1 MRPIHF
7 AINAHLLSPEPGYRQ
22 AGVSEYIDQIMH
34 HLWALTPDERWTVYV
49 APGVTRETLNA
60 PANVRLRAGRL
71 QTSKPTTRIVWEQA
85 IAPATLLRDRPNMLF
100 CPLNVVPMLAP
111 CPTIVMVHDLAFL
124 RYNMHKP
131 AKRFYL
137 SMLTRL
143 SVKRA
148 SHVLTVSEFT
158 RREVLELLHVPDHKV
173 TAVPNGRKEDFGPVD
188 PETVAQFRA
197 QNDLPPQFLLTVGTL
212 EPRKNIPTLIR
223 AYAEAKDRLGMPLLI
238 GGGKGWLYDEI
249 FALVNELGL
258 QQDVRFIG
266 FIPREQLQLYYAAAA
281 AFVYPSLYEGFGLP
295 LLEAMSVGTPVVTSD
310 AGALVE
316 VSSDAALIVPATDM
330 TQMAEALVGITQDE
344 PLRAELRAKGLA
356 RAQQFS
362 WRAAAKETLHWLQL
376 LSRL

>member
-22 AGVSEYIDQIMH
+22 AGVSEYIDQIMR
-34 HLWALTPDERWTVYV
+34 HLWAITPDERWTVY
-49 APGVTRETLNA
+49 APPGVTRETLNA
-60 PANVRLRAGRL
+60 PEHVRVRASRF
-71 QTSKPTTRIVWEQA
+71 QTSKPTTRILWEQA
-85 IAPATLLRDRPNMLF
+85 IAPAALLRDRPNILF
-100 CPLNVVPMLAP
+100 CPLNVVPMLAS

-124 RYNMHKP
+124 RYKLHKP

-137 SMLTRL
+137 SVLTWL

-158 RREVLELLHVPDHKV
+158 RREVMELLHVPDYKV
-173 TAVPNGRKEDFGPVD
+173 AAVPNGRKEDFGPVE
-188 PETVAQFRA
+188 PEVVAQFRA

-212 EPRKNIPTLIR
+212 EPRKNISTLIR

-266 FIPREQLQLYYAAAA
+266 FIPREQLQLYYAAAT

-316 VSSDAALIVPATDM
+316 VAGDAALIVPATDVP
-330 TQMAEALVGITQDE
+330 QMAEALVRISQDE
-344 PLRAELRAKGLA
+344 SLRAELRAKGLD
-356 RAQQFS
+356 RAQKFS
-362 WRAAAKETLHWLQL
+362 WHAAAKETLHWLQL

>member
-22 AGVSEYIDQIMH
+22 AGVSEYIDQIMR

-49 APGVTRETLNA
+49 PPGVTRETLSA
-60 PANVRLRAGRL
+60 PEHVRLHASRF
-71 QTSKPTTRIVWEQA
+71 QTSKPTTRILWEQA
-85 IAPATLLRDRPNMLF
+85 IAPAALLRDRPNILF
-100 CPLNVVPMLAP
+100 CPLNVVPMLAS

-124 RYNMHKP
+124 RYKMHKP

-137 SMLTRL
+137 SVLTWL

-158 RREVLELLHVPDHKV
+158 RREVMELLHVPDYKV
-173 TAVPNGRKEDFGPVD
+173 SAVPNGRKEDFGPVE
-188 PETVAQFRA
+188 PEVVARFRA

-212 EPRKNIPTLIR
+212 EPRKNIATLIR

-266 FIPREQLQLYYAAAA
+266 FIPREQLQLYYAAATG
-281 AFVYPSLYEGFGLP
+281 FVYPSLYEGCGLP

-316 VSSDAALIVPATDM
+316 VAGDAALIVPATDV
-330 TQMAEALVGITQDE
+330 TQMAEALVRISQDE

-356 RAQQFS
+356 RAQNFS

>member
-1 MRPIHF
+1 MHY

-22 AGVSEYIDQIMH
+22 AGVSEYIDQIMR
-34 HLWALTPDERWTVYV
+34 HLWAINPNQRWTIY
-49 APGVTRETLNA
+49 APPGVTRETLDA
-60 PANVRLRAGRL
+60 PENVRLRTSRF
-71 QTSKPTTRIVWEQA
+71 QTSRPTTRILWEQTV
-85 IAPATLLRDRPNMLF
+85 APLTLLRDRPNILF
-100 CPLNVVPMLAP
+100 CPLNVVPMLAS

-124 RYNMHKP
+124 RYKLHKP

-137 SMLTRL
+137 SVLTWL

-158 RREVLELLHVPDHKV
+158 RREVMELLHVPDYKV
-173 TAVPNGRKEDFGPVD
+173 AAVPNGRKEDFGPVE
-188 PETVAQFRA
+188 PEVVAQFRA
-197 QNDLPPQFLLTVGTL
+197 QHDLPPQFLLTVGTL

-249 FALVNELGL
+249 FALVQELGL

-266 FIPREQLQLYYAAAA
+266 FIPREQLQLYYAAAT

-295 LLEAMSVGTPVVTSD
+295 LLEAMSVGTPVVSSD

-316 VSSDAALIVPATDM
+316 VAGDAALIVPATDV
-330 TQMAEALVGITQDE
+330 TQMAEALVRVTQDE
-344 PLRAELRAKGLA
+344 PLRAELRTKGLA
-356 RAQQFS
+356 RSQQFS
-362 WRAAAKETLHWLQL
+362 WHAAAKETLRWLQL